1 MRLHTLMDR
10 CVVMYLQYGGAISH
24 QPAVLHQH
32 SHAEIHIRGGDT
44 RALVT
49 VTDVGHTS
57 NLRLQKCDVKKGR
70 RSLLYSYTIPLHSI
84 SLTSKHPATALVFV
98 WTCKVSVK
106 CIALLIKFISLHN
119 DIIHTVHRGG

>member
-57 NLRLQKCDVKKGR
+57 NLRLQKCDVKKE
-70 RSLLYSYTIPLHSI
+70 SFIFLYN
-84 SLTSKHPATALVFV
+84 PASFNITDFKTHCHC
-98 WTCKVSVK
+98 TCVCLDLQSVYCFADKVH
-106 CIALLIKFISLHN
+106 KFA
-119 DIIHTVHRGG
+119 